1 MSKEM
6 REQINKV
13 KNFGQF
19 LNEGKEQTKC
29 VCSKTI
35 KFKNGMNFFKDFEY
49 ICDLKDDRA
58 SVSYD
63 DGRFTTM
70 NTEIF
75 KNHFEVV

>member
-1 MSKEM
+1 M
-6 REQINKV
+6 REQINKI
-13 KNFGQF
+13 KKFAQF
-19 LNEGKEQTKC
+19 LNEGKENAKC

-49 ICDLKDDRA
+49 TCELKDDRA

-70 NTEIF
+70 NIEIF
-75 KNHFEVV
+75 KDHFEVVKI